1 MADTVANDDP
11 ADFIVVSP
19 FMRILNHSFAGIT
32 ESRQIAVRI
41 NKKTTH
47 VDYEPTNLW
56 FKRAASTVLFGITA
70 ATILY
75 RRKRL
80 ERVGGLVSLT
90 GASRP
95 VLSGIAWTTG
105 IAAALNSRPITP
117 ELT

>member
-1 MADTVANDDP
+1 MTDSANDN
-11 ADFIVVSP
+11 AGFIVVSP

-32 ESRQIAVRI
+32 ESRRIAVRI
-41 NKKTTH
+41 NKQTMN

-56 FKRAASTVLFGITA
+56 YKRVASTALFGITI
-70 ATILY
+70 ATALY

-95 VLSGIAWTTG
+95 VMSGVAWTTG
-105 IAAALNSRPITP
+105 IAAVLNSRPITP
-117 ELT
+117 DSSE

>member
-1 MADTVANDDP
+1 MSDSVSDDQG
-11 ADFIVVSP
+11 FISVSP

-41 NKKTTH
+41 NKKTMD

-56 FKRAASTVLFGITA
+56 FKRTTSTVLLGITI

-80 ERVGGLVSLT
+80 QRVGGMVSLA

-95 VLSGIAWTTG
+95 VLSGVAWTTG
-105 IAAALNSRPITP
+105 IAAVLNSRPITP
-117 ELT
+117 ESPK